1 MSGQTCTEFA
11 AVHCCIPER
20 ISSHSLLM
28 SLLVK
33 GWRDHRLSIKEDCQS
48 QAVSNSAV
56 IYTPGVKNRTVLK
69 RRLLCPTACA
79 GTQIKYVEQRFKG
92 KKKISSEE
100 ENQRKLDSIALYRL
114 PLPFVVIIIQ
124 RRNQGTCNQ
133 NSQCPKWCH

>member
-11 AVHCCIPER
+11 AVHCCIRER

-92 KKKISSEE
+92 KKNKFWRRKSEE
-100 ENQRKLDSIALYRL
+100 IRQHRALPPPTSFCGHY
-114 PLPFVVIIIQ
+114 
-124 RRNQGTCNQ
+124 
-133 NSQCPKWCH
+133 NSEEKPRHLQPK